1 MSDAASVM
9 VEAVWR
15 GRQLAN
21 ASDHDVQQA
30 RILARRNLVE
40 DWVIRAYWDRLPLA
54 AGEARGRFE
63 RWRSNLD
70 ELGNLLG
77 EAGVSAVLIK
87 SGLEGRDQAD
97 DRPLAAVEYGDI
109 DLVIGVVDWERAL
122 AAARAWGRI
131 EGAARLEPHKVMVRP
146 ERGPAAHL
154 HRDAEWFGIPA
165 IALRSLRA
173 GAEPLANGV
182 VVPSV
187 QVAIAVLIAHAVF
200 QTLELTLSDLVEL
213 RRLLAAGAGIDQR
226 LATYASG
233 WEDAARRALDQ
244 ALVAI
249 ESLDRGR
256 LCRLPISLA
265 GARSVVDGWRHARHL
280 GRTGRPGIAVR
291 EALLRPCLVA
301 AKYRKRLA

>member
-15 GRQLAN
+15 DRQLAT

-54 AGEARGRFE
+54 AGEAHGRFE
-63 RWRSNLD
+63 RWMSNLD
-70 ELGNLLG
+70 ELGAVLG
-77 EAGVSAVLIK
+77 AAGVSAVLIK
-87 SGLEGRDQAD
+87 SGLEARDQAD
-97 DRPLAAVEYGDI
+97 DRPLAAVQYGDM
-109 DLVIGVVDWERAL
+109 DLVIGVADWDRAL
-122 AAARAWGRI
+122 AAVRGWGRI
-131 EGAARLEPHKVMVRP
+131 EPAARLEPHKVMVRP
-146 ERGPAAHL
+146 GRGPAAHL
-154 HRDAEWFGIPA
+154 HRDAEWFGIPV
-165 IALRSLRA
+165 IPLRSLRA
-173 GAEPLANGV
+173 GAQPLTNGV

-187 QVAIAVLIAHAVF
+187 PVAMLVLIAHAIF

-226 LATYASG
+226 LATDASG
-233 WEDAARRALDQ
+233 WDEAARRALDQ

-249 ESLDRGR
+249 EALDRGR
-256 LCRLPISLA
+256 LCPLPISLA

-301 AKYRKRLA
+301 AKYRRKLA